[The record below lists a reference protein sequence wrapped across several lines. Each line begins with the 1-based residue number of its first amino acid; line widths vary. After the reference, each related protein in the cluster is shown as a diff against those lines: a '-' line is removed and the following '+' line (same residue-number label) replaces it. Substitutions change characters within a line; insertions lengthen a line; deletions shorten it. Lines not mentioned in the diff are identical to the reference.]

1 MSGCATIAGV
11 DALKPAE
18 DFSRDEVRRILKI
31 HERSLRSW
39 EDHELVAERLRF
51 GFNDLAILRTLKRLR
66 ESRIPPQRIKVSLVA
81 LKERIGVQEPL
92 AELRLWPQ
100 GRQVAVDLPTG
111 KMNALTGQL
120 LLDFDREGPKDERV
134 QTFAQPEPPEATR
147 TADAESWFQR
157 GLEIEEA
164 EGPPDEA
171 AAAYAQAIELNPRA
185 AGAWVNLGTLHYRSG
200 DLADAEDHYRRAI
213 EITPAYALAHFN
225 LGNVCEERG
234 RLEDAAEC
242 YERALDLHPGYADA
256 HYNVALV
263 YERLGEPMRAAKHWR
278 SYLKLDPTSPWAG
291 IARQQLD
298 SLVEVKR
305 GGGETSH

>member
-1 MSGCATIAGV
+1 V

-51 GFNDLAILRTLKRLR
+51 GFNDLAVLRTLKRLR
-66 ESRIPPQRIKVSLVA
+66 ESRIPPQRIKISLLA
-81 LKERIGVQEPL
+81 LRERIGVNEPL
-92 AELRLWPQ
+92 AELRVWPQ

-120 LLDFDREGPKDERV
+120 LLDFDQGPDEEGRV
-134 QTFAQPEPPEATR
+134 QTFEAPEEPQAAR

-157 GLEIEEA
+157 GLEIEEE
-164 EGPPDEA
+164 EGPVDEA
-171 AAAYAQAIELNPRA
+171 AAAYAQALELNPQA

-213 EITPAYALAHFN
+213 EIAPTYALAHFN

-234 RLEDAAEC
+234 RLADAAES
-242 YERALDLHPGYADA
+242 YDRALDLHAGYADA
-256 HYNVALV
+256 HYNVALI

-298 SLVEVKR
+298 SLLDVKQ
-305 GGGETSH
+305 GGSETSH

>member
-1 MSGCATIAGV
+1 V

-18 DFSRDEVRRILKI
+18 DFSRDDVRRILKI

-51 GFNDLAILRTLKRLR
+51 GFNDLAVLRTLKRLR
-66 ESRIPPQRIKVSLVA
+66 ESRIPPQRIKISLLA
-81 LKERIGVQEPL
+81 LQQRIGVNEPL

-100 GRQVAVDLPTG
+100 GRQVAVDLPSG

-120 LLDFDREGPKDERV
+120 LLDFDQEASGDGRV
-134 QTFAQPEPPEATR
+134 QTFAAKEEPASTR
-147 TADAESWFQR
+147 TADAETWFQR
-157 GLEIEEA
+157 GLEIEED
-164 EGPPDEA
+164 EGPIEEA
-171 AAAYAQAIELNPRA
+171 AAAYAQALDLNPEA

-213 EITPAYALAHFN
+213 EIAPTYALAHFN

-234 RLEDAAEC
+234 RLDDAAEC
-242 YERALDLHPGYADA
+242 YGRALDLHAGYADA
-256 HYNVALV
+256 HYNVALI

-278 SYLKLDPTSPWAG
+278 SYLKLDPASPWAG

-298 SLVEVKR
+298 ALLEVRK
-305 GGGETSH
+305 GGGEPAQ

>member
-1 MSGCATIAGV
+1 M

-51 GFNDLAILRTLKRLR
+51 GFNDLAVLRTLKRLR
-66 ESRIPPQRIKVSLVA
+66 ESRIPPQRIKISLLA
-81 LKERIGVQEPL
+81 LRERIGVNEPL
-92 AELRLWPQ
+92 AELRVWPQ

-120 LLDFDREGPKDERV
+120 LLDFDQDSDEEGRRV
-134 QTFAQPEPPEATR
+134 QTFEAPEEPQAAR

-157 GLEIEEA
+157 GLEIEEE
-164 EGPPDEA
+164 EGPVDEA
-171 AAAYAQAIELNPRA
+171 AAAYAQALELNPQA

-213 EITPAYALAHFN
+213 EIAPTYALAHFN

-234 RLEDAAEC
+234 RLADAAES
-242 YERALDLHPGYADA
+242 YDRALDLHAGYADA
-256 HYNVALV
+256 HYNVALI

-298 SLVEVKR
+298 SLLDVKQ
-305 GGGETSH
+305 GGSETSH

>member
-1 MSGCATIAGV
+1 M

-51 GFNDLAILRTLKRLR
+51 GFNDLAVLRTLKRLR
-66 ESRIPPQRIKVSLVA
+66 ESRIPPQRIKISLLA
-81 LKERIGVQEPL
+81 LRERIGVNEPL
-92 AELRLWPQ
+92 AELRVWPQ

-120 LLDFDREGPKDERV
+120 LLDFDQGPDEEGRV
-134 QTFAQPEPPEATR
+134 QTFEAPEEPQAAR

-157 GLEIEEA
+157 GLEIEEE
-164 EGPPDEA
+164 EGPVDEA
-171 AAAYAQAIELNPRA
+171 AAAYAQALELNPQA

-213 EITPAYALAHFN
+213 EIAPTYALAHFN

-234 RLEDAAEC
+234 RLADAAES
-242 YERALDLHPGYADA
+242 YDRALDLHAGYADA
-256 HYNVALV
+256 HYNVALI

-298 SLVEVKR
+298 SLLDVKQ
-305 GGGETSH
+305 GGSETSH